1 MGMANWAPIRSPPV
15 LAIRAGGMLAHDR
28 VGRHTFSADRQQV
41 IGVGMM
47 ELSEQQR
54 KLDASVTPGQA
65 AEYVR
70 KERERNAN
78 RDKPI
83 SQPDGFINDYD

>member
-1 MGMANWAPIRSPPV
+1 
-15 LAIRAGGMLAHDR
+15 
-28 VGRHTFSADRQQV
+28 
-41 IGVGMM
+41 MM

-54 KLDASVTPGQA
+54 KLDASVTPEQA

-78 RDKPI
+78 RDKPHP
-83 SQPDGFINDYD
+83 QPDGFINDYD